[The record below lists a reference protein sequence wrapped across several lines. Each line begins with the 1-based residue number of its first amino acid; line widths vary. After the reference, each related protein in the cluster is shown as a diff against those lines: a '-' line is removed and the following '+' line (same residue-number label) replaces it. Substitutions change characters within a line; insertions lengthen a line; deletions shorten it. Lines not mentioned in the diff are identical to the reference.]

1 MRIIKCV
8 HMARVARSKASDVP
22 NCHLEG
28 NGKSSENIAPQR
40 AKLGFIQES
49 LGSLGITICYEA
61 WGLGPPGGWAAE
73 GGPCQGPGLGLMGWS
88 KPLRELVA
96 LDSLLT
102 PPAWPPRLEA
112 WGWGVASCFTT
123 KGNPPCRGWTD
134 YWTCTELH
142 GSVLFSLFGYK
153 GPRPLK
159 HPSEKGT

>member
-1 MRIIKCV
+1 MWIINCV
-8 HMARVARSKASDVP
+8 HMACVARSKVSDAL

-49 LGSLGITICYEA
+49 LGSLGITICYETQGP
-61 WGLGPPGGWAAE
+61 GLPGGWAAE

-88 KPLRELVA
+88 KTVRELVA

-112 WGWGVASCFTT
+112 WGVGDC
-123 KGNPPCRGWTD
+123 
-134 YWTCTELH
+134 
-142 GSVLFSLFGYK
+142 
-153 GPRPLK
+153 
-159 HPSEKGT
+159 